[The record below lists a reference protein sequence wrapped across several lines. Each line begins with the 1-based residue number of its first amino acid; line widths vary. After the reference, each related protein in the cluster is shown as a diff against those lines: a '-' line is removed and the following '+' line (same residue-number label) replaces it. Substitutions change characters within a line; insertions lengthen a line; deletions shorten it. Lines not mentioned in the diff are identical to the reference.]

1 MLRKIFMRNDLSKE
15 RFRNEWKYLIST
27 SEKELLELRMKHLLK
42 KDPNAKR
49 NGYMIRSLYFED
61 YFNSAYAEK
70 ESGVLMRK
78 KYRIRIYDCS
88 DRSIKLERKK
98 KFGSYIYKESAPLTK
113 EEFYKILDGDYK
125 FLLSSPYPLCREFY
139 VECVSNLMRDLLP
152 PNAQEFTAVS
162 KYVLCYEKSQYL
174 HGFEYWN
181 ETQERKL
188 L

>member
-42 KDPNAKR
+42 KDPNAKG

-113 EEFYKILDGDYK
+113 EEFYRILDGDYQ
-125 FLLSSPYPLCREFY
+125 FLLKSPYPLCREFY
-139 VECVSNLMRDLLP
+139 VECVSNLMLMKLKLTL
-152 PNAQEFTAVS
+152 TAVLS
-162 KYVLCYEKSQYL
+162 LIAQPAKHIRLSL
-174 HGFEYWN
+174 SH
-181 ETQERKL
+181 L
-188 L
+188 LFKILLKTVV

>member
-1 MLRKIFMRNDLSKE
+1 MRNDLSKE
-15 RFRNEWKYLIST
+15 LFRNEWKYLIGA

-42 KDPNAKR
+42 KDPNAKG

-113 EEFYKILDGDYK
+113 EEFYKISMGIIN
-125 FLLSSPYPLCREFY
+125 FY
-139 VECVSNLMRDLLP
+139 
-152 PNAQEFTAVS
+152 
-162 KYVLCYEKSQYL
+162 
-174 HGFEYWN
+174 
-181 ETQERKL
+181 
-188 L
+188 